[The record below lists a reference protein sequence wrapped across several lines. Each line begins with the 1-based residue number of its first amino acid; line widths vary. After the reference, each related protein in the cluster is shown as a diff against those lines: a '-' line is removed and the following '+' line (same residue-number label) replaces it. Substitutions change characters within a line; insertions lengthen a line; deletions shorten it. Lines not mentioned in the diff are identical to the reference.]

1 MEFSRQEYW
10 SGLPLPSP
18 GEPPHPEV
26 KSESLASSA
35 LGSSLPLGP
44 PHILYYIY
52 ILYTSIYNYMYIIYA
67 YMIKCMYYMYI
78 TYAVYFFKFFSIV
91 GYYRILNIVPHAAQ

>member
-1 MEFSRQEYW
+1 
-10 SGLPLPSP
+10 
-18 GEPPHPEV
+18 
-26 KSESLASSA
+26 
-35 LGSSLPLGP
+35 
-44 PHILYYIY
+44 
-52 ILYTSIYNYMYIIYA
+52 MYIIYA